1 MGELI
6 FSADVSSESTFHIDH
21 GAKGTLVF
29 VGLQILY
36 LQKSSNNTG
45 RYV

>member
-1 MGELI
+1 VRCVGELI

-29 VGLQILY
+29 VGLQM
-36 LQKSSNNTG
+36 KK
-45 RYV
+45 